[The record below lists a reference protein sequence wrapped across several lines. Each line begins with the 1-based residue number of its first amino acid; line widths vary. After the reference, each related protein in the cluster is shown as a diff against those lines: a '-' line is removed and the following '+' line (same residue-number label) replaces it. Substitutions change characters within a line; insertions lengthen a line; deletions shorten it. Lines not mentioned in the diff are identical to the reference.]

1 MIKKECIILYLLNL
15 ESLPKL
21 LSSPR
26 SIKFLGKDR
35 WLYLTT
41 NKKKLIE
48 NFQMNFNCLNTMFC
62 SICQLSVAT
71 YAFGPLAI

>member
-1 MIKKECIILYLLNL
+1 MIKKSIILYLLNL
-15 ESLPKL
+15 ESLPKS

-26 SIKFLGKDR
+26 SLKFLGKDR

-41 NKKKLIE
+41 NEKKLIG
-48 NFQMNFNCLNTMFC
+48 NFKMNFKGLNTMFC

-71 YAFGPLAI
+71 YAFGPLVI